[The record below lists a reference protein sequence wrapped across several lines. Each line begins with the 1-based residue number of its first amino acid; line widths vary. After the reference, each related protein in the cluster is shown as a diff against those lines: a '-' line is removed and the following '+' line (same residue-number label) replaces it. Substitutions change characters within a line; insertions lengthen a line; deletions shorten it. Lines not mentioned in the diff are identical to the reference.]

1 MPEAGKEIPKGGTVV
16 LYTDEASTA
25 KTVPVPNFKG
35 MTVSQANAAA
45 ANAGLNIQLAGIGLS
60 TGEATAT
67 TQSVEYGAQVPKGTV
82 ITVDFVYEVVDDH
95 IGGE

>member
-1 MPEAGKEIPKGGTVV
+1 
-16 LYTDEASTA
+16 
-25 KTVPVPNFKG
+25 